1 MYFDWN
7 SSRGVINMFKS
18 KMPIWVGYCLM
29 SGIAIACGACYA
41 AYNSFIAPA
50 KTTEY
55 CMLSSSDINNLDA
68 SIDSLFKGK
77 SKTITV
83 GIIGNGNSDKT
94 EYDSEIKKYCDKF
107 GVKTHF
113 MHTDIIDAVT
123 LKR

>member
-1 MYFDWN
+1 
-7 SSRGVINMFKS
+7 MFKT
-18 KMPIWVGYCLM
+18 KLPVWVGCCLM
-29 SGIAIACGACYA
+29 GGVAIVCGACYA
-41 AYNSFIAPA
+41 AYNSFITPA

-77 SKTITV
+77 HQSITV
-83 GIIGNGNSDKT
+83 GIIGNGSTDKN

-107 GVKTHF
+107 GIKTQF

-123 LKR
+123 LKK